1 MIFIGK
7 LVLHQMMAFS
17 KHLKVPCTEHN
28 VYHIC
33 GDEELKLEDRTL
45 SHSPVLAM
53 PATSESAVWLVLH
66 ASQKL
71 KGALSWQRIVLRRK
85 QAVVSSLCAQWLLP
99 WTVVLLLTW

>member
-7 LVLHQMMAFS
+7 LVLQQMVAFG
-17 KHLKVPCTEHN
+17 KHLKVPCTEHK

-33 GDEELKLEDRTL
+33 GDEELQLEDITL

-53 PATSESAVWLVLH
+53 PATSESAVWPVLH
-66 ASQKL
+66 ASQKRN
-71 KGALSWQRIVLRRK
+71 GALSWQRIVLRRK

-99 WTVVLLLTW
+99 QTVVLLLTW

>member
-1 MIFIGK
+1 MSFGSENAQLIVSWNWQEGGRKKERIVIFIGK

-53 PATSESAVWLVLH
+53 PATS
-66 ASQKL
+66 
-71 KGALSWQRIVLRRK
+71 
-85 QAVVSSLCAQWLLP
+85 
-99 WTVVLLLTW
+99 